1 VTHRYYY
8 VCVTNSVQGLD
19 SGHNVQKGHFEG
31 VLSGLDWSRNDRIL
45 PMAGSKKQ
53 RLSAEETR
61 QRLIDVG
68 VELLCTHGM
77 SVGLDAV
84 TLEQAVRTADVSRSS
99 AYAAWSTD
107 DDYSPQE
114 LFQRTVLRQAVL
126 DRNATIGE
134 LQEVVANVVATHA
147 DTMTPTELLRE
158 MIRVGGGTNIRSV
171 ANSTSWQ
178 LVNALRSI
186 LHSTSDGERDED
198 FASWMD
204 EAEEDLRLDTIE
216 NVYKPMVEL
225 IGLTPRPEYGELA
238 YQYGEISAAAL
249 SEGLA
254 TRYSLSASEYLDGL
268 THPKDPDREW
278 SLYALMFEQMVRAYF
293 LPPGGGEW
301 E

>member
-1 VTHRYYY
+1 
-8 VCVTNSVQGLD
+8 
-19 SGHNVQKGHFEG
+19 
-31 VLSGLDWSRNDRIL
+31 
-45 PMAGSKKQ
+45 MAGSKKQ

-126 DRNATIGE
+126 DRNATIAE
-134 LQEVVANVVATHA
+134 LQEVVAEVVATHA
-147 DTMTPTELLRE
+147 DTMTPAELLRE

-171 ANSTSWQ
+171 ANSASWQ
-178 LVNALRSI
+178 LVTALRSI
-186 LHSTSDGERDED
+186 LHSTSGGDRDED

-204 EAEEDLRLDTIE
+204 EAEETLRVDTIE
-216 NVYKPMVEL
+216 NVYKPLVEL
-225 IGLTPRPEYGELA
+225 TGLTPRPEYGDLA

-249 SEGLA
+249 CEGLA

-278 SLYALMFEQMVRAYF
+278 SLYALMFERMVQAYF

>member
-1 VTHRYYY
+1 
-8 VCVTNSVQGLD
+8 
-19 SGHNVQKGHFEG
+19 
-31 VLSGLDWSRNDRIL
+31 
-45 PMAGSKKQ
+45 MAVSKKQ

-68 VELLCTHGM
+68 VQLLSTHGM
-77 SVGLDAV
+77 SIGLDSV
-84 TLEQAVRTADVSRSS
+84 TLEQAVRAAEVSRSS

-107 DDYSPQE
+107 DEYSPQE

-126 DRNATIGE
+126 DRNATVAE

-147 DTMTPTELLRE
+147 QTMSPAELLRE
-158 MIRVGGGTNIRSV
+158 MIRVGGGTNIISV

-178 LVNALRSI
+178 LVTALRSI

-198 FASWMD
+198 LAAWMD
-204 EAEEDLRLDTIE
+204 ETEEDLRVETIE
-216 NVYKPMVEL
+216 NVYKPLAEL
-225 IGLTPRPEYGELA
+225 AGLTPRPEYGELA

-249 SEGLA
+249 SEGLS
-254 TRYSLSASEYLDGL
+254 TRYSLSASEHLDGL
-268 THPKDPDREW
+268 KHPKDPDNEW
-278 SLYALMFEQMVRAYF
+278 SLYALMFERIVHTYF